1 MNLVTEKI
9 ETNKA
14 SEIYDFSLVPSD
26 QISLVWDQIEKY
38 LKKSADRSGGRERIE
53 DIYYRILNNKTN
65 LWIIFDTGNLAITG
79 VQVTF
84 FNIYPTGKKMLSL
97 DHTGGKNMQ
106 DWVEKGIEVMTKFA
120 KENECEGI
128 EGVGRHGQ
136 WHWIKNKQGW
146 KRPASMYEYNFE
158 ENQ

>member
-1 MNLVTEKI
+1 MNWAAQQI
-9 ETNKA
+9 EMEE
-14 SEIYDFSLVPSD
+14 SLEHEISLVPFD
-26 QISLVWDQIEKY
+26 KVPLIWKKVEKY
-38 LKKSADRSGGRERIE
+38 LKKSAGRSGGRTTIE
-53 DIYYRILNNKTN
+53 DIYYELINNKTN
-65 LWIIFDTGNLAITG
+65 LWIIFEKTSDEIIG
-79 VQVTF
+79 VQITL
-84 FNIYPTGKKMLSL
+84 FNTYPTGKKMLNL
-97 DHTGGKNMQ
+97 EHTAGINMQ

-136 WHWIKNKQGW
+136 WHWVKNKKGW

>member
-1 MNLVTEKI
+1 MNWAAQQI
-9 ETNKA
+9 EMEE
-14 SEIYDFSLVPSD
+14 SLEHEISLVPFD
-26 QISLVWDQIEKY
+26 KVPLIWKKVEKY
-38 LKKSADRSGGRERIE
+38 LKKSAGRSGGRTTIE
-53 DIYYRILNNKTN
+53 DIYYELINNKTN
-65 LWIIFDTGNLAITG
+65 LWIIFKKESDEIIG
-79 VQVTF
+79 VQITL
-84 FNIYPTGKKMLSL
+84 FNTYPTGKKMLNL

-136 WHWIKNKQGW
+136 WHWVKNKKGW